1 MRIWVDADSCPKGIR
16 RIILK
21 GAIRTEI
28 PVTFVADRM
37 LQDVQNRGVVSFV
50 QVEAGEDSAD
60 RFIIDHVTEGD
71 LLITRDVPCAS
82 LAVEKGAS
90 VLDDRGRVSTKENI
104 GERLA
109 LRDFYTSLREE
120 GVFSEQHYP
129 LGPKEI
135 KQFASSFDTLL
146 REFMKTRE
154 QGEPLSE

>member
-16 RIILK
+16 KIILK

-28 PVTFVADRM
+28 PVTFVADRV
-37 LQDVQNRGVVSFV
+37 LQDIQNRGVVSFV
-50 QVEAGEDSAD
+50 QVESGADSAD
-60 RFIIDHVTEGD
+60 HYIVDHLNEGD
-71 LLITRDVPCAS
+71 LLITRDVPCAA

-129 LGPKEI
+129 MGQKEI
-135 KQFASSFDTLL
+135 KQFAASFDTLL
-146 REFMKTRE
+146 REFINKRD
-154 QGEPLSE
+154 QGEILGG